1 MSRTTRR
8 LLLALALALACLQAG
23 PARADGSMRCS
34 GGLVSVG
41 DSKLDLLGKCGSPTL
56 VEERLEE
63 RGTAVA
69 DREQRGGWKVRVT
82 VSVEKWTYNFGT
94 NQFVQYVTL
103 DTGKIV
109 AIERGGYGYALAAS
123 PGPTQAVP
131 RARCEPSGFHEGDT
145 TFDLLARCGPPA
157 TRDARLEKEAAS
169 SSPDGGQ
176 QVVTSSR
183 TVTVEVWTYDF
194 GRRSFVRHL
203 TFVDGK
209 LVKVETGSYGY
220 AP

>member
-1 MSRTTRR
+1 MAPPRMLPA
-8 LLLALALALACLQAG
+8 LLLALAAPAALAQ
-23 PARADGSMRCS
+23 DSMRCA

-41 DSKLDLLGKCGSPTL
+41 DSKLDLLGKCGRPTL

-63 RGTAVA
+63 RGSAVL
-69 DREQRGGWKVRVT
+69 DRDQRAGWRVRVT
-82 VSVEKWTYNFGT
+82 VGVEKWTYDFGP

-109 AIERGGYGYALAAS
+109 AIERGSYGYAAPAIA
-123 PGPTQAVP
+123 PPAPPVP
-131 RARCEPSGFHEGDT
+131 RARCDSSAFRVGDS
-145 TFDLLARCGPPA
+145 TFDVLTRCGLPA
-157 TRDARLEKEAAS
+157 TKDARLEKEAVSGSA
-169 SSPDGGQ
+169 DGT

-183 TVTVEVWTYDF
+183 TVTVEVWAYDF
-194 GRRSFVRHL
+194 GPRSFVRLL

-209 LVKVETGSYGY
+209 LVKIETGSYGY